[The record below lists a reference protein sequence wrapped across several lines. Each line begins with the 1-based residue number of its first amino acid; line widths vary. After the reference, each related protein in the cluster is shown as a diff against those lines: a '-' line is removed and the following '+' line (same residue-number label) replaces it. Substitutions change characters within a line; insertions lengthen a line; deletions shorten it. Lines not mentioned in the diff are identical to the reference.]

1 MGIKQVKVFVS
12 EVKVGMFISSLDR
25 PWEHTPF
32 PIQGFI
38 VNGHKEITALRAHCD
53 YVFIDISKGH
63 GSITGTPG
71 AGYQPGIG
79 GSKNNISDI
88 GDAGRKSQSSPWR
101 NSVLPI
107 KVNSH
112 VYQKLVP
119 LIQEVEHADQAL
131 LQLRGQYTLATKQ
144 ISKGKGF
151 DYGGLKDSVTDMVN
165 SVVRCP
171 DAFTWLL
178 RLRLKDQHTHDHS
191 MRSALWA
198 VQFARHIGMDK
209 KEMSALCMGALLKD
223 IGKVK
228 LPNSLLRKKE
238 RSDEETAEY
247 QKFVSLGVEMLGEF
261 KDVDNQ
267 VISVVKYHRENYD
280 GTGYPEGLEGG
291 KIPLLARIAA
301 IATVYD
307 ASSNPRESHDP
318 VAPSRAV
325 NILYNLRDKQF
336 PEDLVIKFIQSIGL
350 YPTGTLVELTTG
362 DIGVVVEQHSDL
374 RLAPKIAVLNQG
386 QFIEGKAAGGY
397 ILIDLKD
404 EAASRKKL
412 VKAGQNLAESI
423 QVLGIVRDLEP
434 SGYDVDFSFISTIFM
449 KNTRKVLSSI
459 LSRGG
464 EGEVGPGMTLMGR
477 LKSYLRSAN

>member
-53 YVFIDISKGH
+53 YVFIDIAKGH
-63 GSITGTPG
+63 GAIRGTPG

-79 GSKNNISDI
+79 SNKKSISNIGAI
-88 GDAGRKSQSSPWR
+88 GQKSQSSPWQ

-119 LIQEVEHADQAL
+119 LTQEVEHADKAL

-144 ISKGKGF
+144 ISKGKSF
-151 DYGGLKDSVTDMVN
+151 DYSGLKDSVTDMVN

-209 KEMSALCMGALLKD
+209 KDMSALCMGTLLKD

-238 RSDEETAEY
+238 RNDEEIAEY

-261 KDVDNQ
+261 ENVDAQ
-267 VISVVKYHRENYD
+267 VISVVKHHREHHD
-280 GTGYPEGLEGG
+280 GRGYPEGLEGG
-291 KIPLLARIAA
+291 KIPLLARIAG

-307 ASSNPRESHDP
+307 ACSNPRESHDP

-374 RLAPKIAVLNQG
+374 RLAPKVAVLNQG
-386 QFIEGKAAGGY
+386 HFLEGKASGGY
-397 ILIDLKD
+397 VLIDLKD
-404 EAASRKKL
+404 EAGSRKKL
-412 VKAGQNLAESI
+412 VKAGQALAESI
-423 QVLGIVRDLEP
+423 EILGIVRDLEP

-459 LSRGG
+459 LSRDKEDKTGQ
-464 EGEVGPGMTLMGR
+464 GMNLIDR
-477 LKSYLRSAN
+477 LKSYLRAAN